1 MTEETTPQYKS
12 PALAWISLALAVVGW
27 VILLASNGYVALA
40 FGIAA
45 AACGF
50 FALPGR
56 SIGARRVA
64 TTAIIASLVL
74 VVILAAFLIVLKIA
88 LNV

>member
-12 PALAWISLALAVVGW
+12 PALAWLSLALAFAGW
-27 VILLASNGYVALA
+27 IILLVSNGYAALA
-40 FGIAA
+40 VGIAA
-45 AACGF
+45 TVCGF

-56 SIGARRVA
+56 SIGARRIA
-64 TTAIIASLVL
+64 TTAIIAAIVL
-74 VVILAAFLIVLKIA
+74 VVVLAAFLIAMKIA